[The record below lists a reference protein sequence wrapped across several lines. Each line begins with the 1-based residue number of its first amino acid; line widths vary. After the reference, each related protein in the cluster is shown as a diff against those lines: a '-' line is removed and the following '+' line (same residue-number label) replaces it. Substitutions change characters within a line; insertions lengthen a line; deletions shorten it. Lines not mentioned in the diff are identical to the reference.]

1 VAKFSGFDDHRDQR
15 RKEQVFSRSEGGSRK
30 LAVGSWQSAVGSLE
44 FEAWRLDGLLTLTR
58 FDQKSGDR
66 REGRDGQT
74 KKGRALNKAL
84 PLRRIMQLY
93 PPIVIPPTSFVDND
107 FPPLFS

>member
-1 VAKFSGFDDHRDQR
+1 MITGTRGVKNRCSP
-15 RKEQVFSRSEGGSRK
+15 VRK